1 MSFIWP
7 WMLVPLV
14 LVPVGVFLYRRLQQ
28 RRQRDAVHLGT
39 LGLVRDSGA
48 KPLGRRRHIP
58 AILFLLGLTLLLLAI
73 ARPQME
79 LPLPQREGI
88 VILAIDVSASMAAS
102 DLEPTRMVAAKA
114 AAQAFVEKQPRNI
127 KIGVVAF
134 SDGGLV
140 VQTPTDD
147 RAAISATIG
156 RLAPQ
161 SGTSLGRGILA
172 ALNAVSA
179 VPDTGESDADSAQ
192 AAPGPQ
198 PAPRGA
204 FAPAVIVLLTDGE
217 NTAPPDPLEAAQMA
231 IEQGVRIHTVGIGSR
246 TGTTV
251 EIDGFN
257 VFTLLNEDTLKEIAM
272 LTEGEYFSADDTDS
286 LRKIYENLD
295 LRFEVKTE
303 KTEITSI
310 LGGVSMLVLLI
321 GGLLSL
327 IWFGRMP

>member
-1 MSFIWP
+1 
-7 WMLVPLV
+7 MLVPLV

-58 AILFLLGLTLLLLAI
+58 PILFLLGLTLLLLAA
-73 ARPQME
+73 ARPQMVI
-79 LPLPQREGI
+79 PLPQREGI
-88 VILAIDVSASMAAS
+88 VILAIDVSASMAAA

-140 VQTPTDD
+140 VQTPIDD
-147 RAAISATIG
+147 RAAISATIS

-172 ALNAVSA
+172 ALNSGSA
-179 VPDTGESDADSAQ
+179 DPDPDPDESDIDSAQ
-192 AAPGPQ
+192 AAPRPQ
-198 PAPRGA
+198 PVPRGT
-204 FAPAVIVLLTDGE
+204 FAPVVIVLLTDGE
-217 NTAPPDPLEAAQMA
+217 NTAPPDPLEVAQTA
-231 IEQGVRIHTVGIGSR
+231 IEQGVRIYTVGIGSR
-246 TGTTV
+246 TGTTL

-257 VFTLLNEDTLKEIAM
+257 VFTQLNEDTLKEIAK
-272 LTEGEYFSADDTDS
+272 LTEGEYFSAETTDN
-286 LRKIYENLD
+286 LRSIYENLD

-303 KTEITSI
+303 RTEITSI

-321 GGLLSL
+321 GGLVSL
-327 IWFGRMP
+327 LWFGRMP